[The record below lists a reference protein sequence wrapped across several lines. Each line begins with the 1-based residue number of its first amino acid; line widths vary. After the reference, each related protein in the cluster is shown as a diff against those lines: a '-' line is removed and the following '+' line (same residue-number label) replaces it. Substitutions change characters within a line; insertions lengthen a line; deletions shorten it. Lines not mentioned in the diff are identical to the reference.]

1 MRTLPT
7 RAELDAAE
15 ARTREAM
22 ANPEASAYQRMIA
35 ARQEMDLHSEVW
47 GEPQYEPRRELWN
60 EPEAAA

>member
-22 ANPEASAYQRMIA
+22 ANPEASAYQRMIVA
-35 ARQEMDLHSEVW
+35 QQEADLNA
-47 GEPQYEPRRELWN
+47 QLWPDY